1 MTQQTYYMNII
12 RELHQDGILTIN
24 EARKAEIRLMKKLNY
39 KWKSWLR

>member
-12 RELHQDGILTIN
+12 IELYQDGILTIS
-24 EARKAEIRLMKKLNY
+24 EARKAEIRVMKKLNY